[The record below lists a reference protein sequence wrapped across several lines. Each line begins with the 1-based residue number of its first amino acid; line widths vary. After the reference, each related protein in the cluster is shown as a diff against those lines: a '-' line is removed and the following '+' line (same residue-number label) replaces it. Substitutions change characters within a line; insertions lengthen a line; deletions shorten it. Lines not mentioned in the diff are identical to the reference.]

1 MDRGRLQDRVAI
13 VTGGAGGIGKATAY
27 KMIHEGASV
36 IIVDILPAETKQVAN
51 ELNAL
56 GGKARGIIADI
67 TRNDEVDQVIE
78 HATKEFGKVDILVNN
93 AGIVLPAL
101 LEDVKE
107 EDWDRVVSVNL
118 KGTCFCTQAMLLIM
132 RKNRYGKII
141 HIGSRASLG
150 KTDRTVYAA
159 TKGGLIGVTRTWAL
173 ELAPF
178 NNQCQLCGAGAH
190 RHRAVQVGQPCRERE
205 DQGHYQGH
213 PFGKDGPTRGC
224 GQPHRL
230 LGI

>member
-51 ELNAL
+51 ELNVL
-56 GGKARGIIADI
+56 GGKARGMIADI
-67 TRNDEVDQVIE
+67 TRKDEVDQVIKQ
-78 HATKEFGKVDILVNN
+78 AMKEFGKVDILVNN

-118 KGTCFCTQAMLLIM
+118 KGTCFCTQAMLPIM

-141 HIGSRASLG
+141 NIGSRASLG

-159 TKGGLIGVTRTWAL
+159 TKAGLIGVTRT
-173 ELAPF
+173 
-178 NNQCQLCGAGAH
+178 
-190 RHRAVQVGQPCRERE
+190 
-205 DQGHYQGH
+205 
-213 PFGKDGPTRGC
+213 
-224 GQPHRL
+224 
-230 LGI
+230 